1 MGPKHWL
8 YTIPLRL
15 RSLFHWAQADQ
26 ELDDELRD
34 HLERRTEEYVAQGM
48 TKEEAQRRARLD
60 LGGIEQ
66 TKEKCRDTRGVNWM
80 ENSLRDLAL
89 AFRMLRKSLGFT
101 GVVVVTLALGLAAV
115 NTIFAL
121 VQTVILR
128 PLNYPHSDRI
138 VTVSQFLPALG
149 SEPSVATLGEFQRWQ
164 QSGLFGQAA
173 AFDTTDNVLLGTE
186 RAKKIYG
193 VRVTPE
199 FFDVFG
205 VQPFLGRAFITAD
218 ATPGH
223 DNVIILSHQVWM
235 SAFAG
240 DSNIIGK
247 PVEMSDGRFTVIG
260 VMPPRFDFP
269 RVADIRTIMSWAPE
283 QAEYWTPLIIT
294 EKAVEQGN
302 FNYFVLGRLKDGV
315 STQRAAAQFHANAV
329 QLLREEGLQI
339 SSYRELIEQ
348 MIATLRVQVTPLQE
362 SMSWGIREALW
373 MLFAAVG
380 LLLVLVLFNL
390 GNLLLTRNVARLH
403 EFVVRETLGASR
415 WRVFRENLAEHLL
428 LVVGAA
434 LLSLPLCVAAL
445 SVIRNAAAPRLPR
458 LYDLAIDSHV
468 ALLLAVLSFVIAI
481 IFGATPFL
489 ALPDYAICSL
499 LQSSARTATA
509 DRRTNK
515 LKSILVSMQV
525 AVSLL
530 LLIGAGLLIQSFTNV
545 IRVNPGFDPH
555 NVLNIS
561 VYLNPKTNS
570 DPAKRLTHIRGL
582 LAAFR
587 SIPGVE
593 SAAVINH
600 VPLTGELDIHDVH
613 AVAGASLSAEREG
626 AEYRVV
632 DSDYFRT
639 MRIPLIAGR
648 GFREDEPEGFAII
661 NHKMAANLWP
671 NENALGKQ
679 FRDGDNPPLTV
690 VGIVREIHD
699 GSLEREPRMQFYQ
712 PLAANPWSDQ
722 FVLRTRLD
730 PTIVLP
736 VAEQAVWRI
745 DPQQAVSHPQLMEH
759 LLQSATLDRRFG
771 VVLLS
776 GFAFAAVFLAT
787 VGLFS
792 TAALSVGRRTREFGI
807 RLALGAKG
815 RDLLRLELL
824 RGLGI
829 TCAGLGVG
837 AVISLALARTM
848 SRFLFGV
855 NAWDI
860 KVYAVAI
867 VVLMVATFV
876 AIWIPARQ
884 AARIDP
890 MVALRYE

>member
-1 MGPKHWL
+1 
-8 YTIPLRL
+8 
-15 RSLFHWAQADQ
+15 LFRWTQADQ

-34 HLERRTEEYVAQGM
+34 HLERKTEEYIAQGM
-48 TKEEAQRRARLD
+48 TQEEAHRRARMD

-80 ENSLRDLAL
+80 ENSVRDLAL

-164 QSGLFGQAA
+164 QSGLFEQAA

-223 DNVIILSHQVWM
+223 DNVIILSHQLWM

-247 PVEMSDGRFTVIG
+247 PVEMGDGRFTVTG
-260 VMPPRFDFP
+260 VMPLRFDFP

-415 WRVFRENLAEHLL
+415 
-428 LVVGAA
+428 
-434 LLSLPLCVAAL
+434 
-445 SVIRNAAAPRLPR
+445 
-458 LYDLAIDSHV
+458 
-468 ALLLAVLSFVIAI
+468 
-481 IFGATPFL
+481 
-489 ALPDYAICSL
+489 
-499 LQSSARTATA
+499 
-509 DRRTNK
+509 
-515 LKSILVSMQV
+515 
-525 AVSLL
+525 
-530 LLIGAGLLIQSFTNV
+530 
-545 IRVNPGFDPH
+545 
-555 NVLNIS
+555 
-561 VYLNPKTNS
+561 
-570 DPAKRLTHIRGL
+570 
-582 LAAFR
+582 
-587 SIPGVE
+587 
-593 SAAVINH
+593 
-600 VPLTGELDIHDVH
+600 
-613 AVAGASLSAEREG
+613 
-626 AEYRVV
+626 
-632 DSDYFRT
+632 
-639 MRIPLIAGR
+639 
-648 GFREDEPEGFAII
+648 
-661 NHKMAANLWP
+661 
-671 NENALGKQ
+671 
-679 FRDGDNPPLTV
+679 
-690 VGIVREIHD
+690 
-699 GSLEREPRMQFYQ
+699 
-712 PLAANPWSDQ
+712 
-722 FVLRTRLD
+722 
-730 PTIVLP
+730 
-736 VAEQAVWRI
+736 
-745 DPQQAVSHPQLMEH
+745 
-759 LLQSATLDRRFG
+759 
-771 VVLLS
+771 
-776 GFAFAAVFLAT
+776 
-787 VGLFS
+787 
-792 TAALSVGRRTREFGI
+792 
-807 RLALGAKG
+807 
-815 RDLLRLELL
+815 
-824 RGLGI
+824 
-829 TCAGLGVG
+829 
-837 AVISLALARTM
+837 
-848 SRFLFGV
+848 
-855 NAWDI
+855 
-860 KVYAVAI
+860 
-867 VVLMVATFV
+867 
-876 AIWIPARQ
+876 
-884 AARIDP
+884 
-890 MVALRYE
+890 